1 MKIMRFNKQGVE
13 RFGQYL
19 DSLTT
24 EHPESFP
31 ELLLIDEHYVEEVG
45 SDSKK
50 LDAID
55 ITDKLKAA
63 KVLDEILTEAGLDS
77 AERDAG
83 LWSWMSCYL
92 FKTLCSK
99 DRSGVFKPGQR
110 AKWIAEPGN
119 HQRYYRHYLASI
131 WLIYRAHQDEPER
144 TRALL
149 SGFVNTPGDIFEQ
162 IASRIELVRN
172 PVIIGLTRLLYWDDE
187 TQKKKKGSGGK
198 GPGSPRRLADII
210 AQYERTWDLFSVS
223 VNELFDMLPDEFRK
237 FSRIK

>member
-1 MKIMRFNKQGVE
+1 MEIMRFNSEGIK

-24 EHPESFP
+24 DMPESFP
-31 ELLLIDEHYVEEVG
+31 ELLLTEDQYIEVVG
-45 SDSKK
+45 SDSSK
-50 LDAID
+50 LDNID
-55 ITDKLKAA
+55 LTDKLKAA
-63 KVLDEILTEAGLDS
+63 AVLNEIVEETEQDS

-83 LWSWMSCYL
+83 LWTWVSCYL

-99 DRSGVFKPGQR
+99 DKSGRYKPGQR
-110 AKWIAEPGN
+110 AKWLAEPGN

-149 SGFVNTPGDIFEQ
+149 SGPVNTPGDIFEQ

-172 PVIIGLTRLLYWDDE
+172 PQIMSLTRLLYWDDE
-187 TQKKKKGSGGK
+187 KQTKKRGSGGK
-198 GPGSPRRLADII
+198 GPGSPRRFADILS
-210 AQYERTWDLFSVS
+210 QYERTWDLFSVS
-223 VNELFDMLPDEFRK
+223 VDELAGLLPDEFSK
-237 FSRIK
+237 FI